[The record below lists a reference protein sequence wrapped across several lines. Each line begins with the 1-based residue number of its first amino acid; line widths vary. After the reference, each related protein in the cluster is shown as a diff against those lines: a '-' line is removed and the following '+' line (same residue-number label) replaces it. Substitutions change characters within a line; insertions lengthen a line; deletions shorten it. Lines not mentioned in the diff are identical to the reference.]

1 MGKYTVRTG
10 EPGQELFRGPPERA
24 PILGQKWVQNRAP
37 FGGLPA
43 QDGPK
48 WGGFPLR
55 TAGFFKWGFS
65 PRGPGAPPQGPH
77 FGASP
82 RGLNPI
88 TAMGKPSQ
96 NRPKIGPILGP
107 QGPPGTP
114 ILGPILRGN
123 TTLFPHVS
131 WYFPTSIRAHFRAPG
146 PALGPCF
153 RACSRGLFPITAM
166 GRASLE

>member
-55 TAGFFKWGFS
+55 TAGFFNLHFPRRALS
-65 PRGPGAPPQGPH
+65 RGPRPDTCTRI
-77 FGASP
+77 
-82 RGLNPI
+82 RGLGVW
-88 TAMGKPSQ
+88 AMLASSP
-96 NRPKIGPILGP
+96 
-107 QGPPGTP
+107 
-114 ILGPILRGN
+114 
-123 TTLFPHVS
+123 
-131 WYFPTSIRAHFRAPG
+131 YRAAG
-146 PALGPCF
+146 
-153 RACSRGLFPITAM
+153 
-166 GRASLE
+166 

>member
-55 TAGFFKWGFS
+55 TAGFFNLHFPRRALGRG
-65 PRGPGAPPQGPH
+65 PRGSQTRYLYEDPGSGGWGPGPPD
-77 FGASP
+77 
-82 RGLNPI
+82 
-88 TAMGKPSQ
+88 
-96 NRPKIGPILGP
+96 PILV
-107 QGPPGTP
+107 
-114 ILGPILRGN
+114 RGSVAAA
-123 TTLFPHVS
+123 PHTGCS
-131 WYFPTSIRAHFRAPG
+131 CYGATSR
-146 PALGPCF
+146 
-153 RACSRGLFPITAM
+153 SS
-166 GRASLE
+166 SLI